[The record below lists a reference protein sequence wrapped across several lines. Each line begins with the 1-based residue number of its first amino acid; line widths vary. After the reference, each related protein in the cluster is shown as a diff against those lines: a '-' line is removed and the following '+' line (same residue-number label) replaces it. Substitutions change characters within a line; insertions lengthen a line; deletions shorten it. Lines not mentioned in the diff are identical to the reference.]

1 MGAFNLNP
9 RVQTSVQT
17 PAPSPWPGKMTIIND
32 RAKAQAL
39 NQELSALLDKGA
51 IEPVDPL
58 LQPGGFHMLTTAGG
72 STYNCQRRVVYVS
85 RPEGCLL
92 PHPYSS
98 TPSAVFA
105 VCLSRVSFP
114 VPSAPI
120 RSLPLPSCVMAA
132 LSHLQSR
139 GMKILPYLDDW
150 LICAPS
156 QSQLALDTSCLLSHV
171 ARLGLRVNFTKSFLV
186 PSQGTFFLGMTLD
199 AITMKARPSPQRVD
213 DILRLLLLFRE
224 GRQLRPCLCDQTM
237 SQLCLT

>member
-1 MGAFNLNP
+1 MN
-9 RVQTSVQT
+9 
-17 PAPSPWPGKMTIIND
+17 IIND

-58 LQPGGFHMLTTAGG
+58 LHPGGFHMLTTAGG

-98 TPSAVFA
+98 TPSADFA

-120 RSLPLPSCVMAA
+120 RSLPLPSGVHQVCDGSPLTLAVAGHEDSPISGRLA
-132 LSHLQSR
+132 HLCAIPVSAGTGHIVSSLSCGPPGPQ
-139 GMKILPYLDDW
+139 GEFYKELPGSISGHVFSWDD
-150 LICAPS
+150 S
-156 QSQLALDTSCLLSHV
+156 
-171 ARLGLRVNFTKSFLV
+171 
-186 PSQGTFFLGMTLD
+186 
-199 AITMKARPSPQRVD
+199 
-213 DILRLLLLFRE
+213 
-224 GRQLRPCLCDQTM
+224 
-237 SQLCLT
+237 